1 MKILHIITG
10 LDIGGAEILLL
21 NTCKYQKKYGHQVKV
36 VYLKT
41 SGMLEELFRKNGIE
55 VEKYSIEGFKIFRS
69 FFRLIRCVKR
79 ERFDIVHTHL
89 THAAFIGRI
98 AAIIGGCCGLVN
110 TIHGPEQWIAQRNII
125 TKILRIIDAMLNNL
139 KNSKVIAISEY
150 IKRYWLENSIYT
162 KSDNIIVLYNAIDV
176 DEIEFLSKE
185 EVEREIKDFIEGK
198 FTICYVGRLEEVK
211 NPLMLIEVMDLL
223 VNKWGYT
230 DIGMI
235 VIGDGKLFTKMAN
248 EIRIR
253 GLAHNVKL
261 LGYKINPYKYIRLS
275 QLFVLVSKREGL
287 SNVVLEA
294 MFLQKPI
301 CAPDLPPLRE
311 ILNEKISVLFEP
323 ENVLDMANKIVTV
336 YRKKVEFDFNGNEF
350 KYDMNSY
357 ILSLNH
363 IYNSVSKRRTTDA
376 NNY

>member
-41 SGMLEELFRKNGIE
+41 SGMLEESFKKNGIE
-55 VEKYSIEGFKIFRS
+55 VEKYSIEGFKVLRS
-69 FFRLIRCVKR
+69 FFRLIRCVKK
-79 ERFDIVHTHL
+79 EKFDIVHTHL

-98 AAIIGGCCGLVN
+98 AAVIGGCRGLVN
-110 TIHGPEQWIAQRNII
+110 TIHGPEQWIAQSNII
-125 TKILRIIDAMLNNL
+125 TKILRIIDARLNNL
-139 KNSKVIAISEY
+139 KYSKVIAISEY
-150 IKRYWLENSIYT
+150 IKRYWLENSMYT
-162 KSDNIIVLYNAIDV
+162 RSDKIVVLYNAIDV
-176 DEIEFLSKE
+176 KEIEFLSKE
-185 EVEREIKDFIEGK
+185 EVESEIKDFIRGK

-230 DIGMI
+230 DIIML
-235 VIGDGKLFTKMAN
+235 VIGDGRLFAKMAS
-248 EIRIR
+248 EIQIK
-253 GLAHNVKL
+253 GLARNMKL
-261 LGYKINPYKYIRLS
+261 LGYKLNPYKYIRLS

-294 MFLQKPI
+294 MFLRKPI

-311 ILNEKISVLFEP
+311 ILNEKVSVLFEP
-323 ENVLDMANKIVTV
+323 EDVLDMANKIVTV
-336 YRKKVEFDFNGNEF
+336 YRKNIKFDFDGNEF
-350 KYDMNSY
+350 KYDMGTY
-357 ILSLNH
+357 ILNLNR
-363 IYNSVSKRRTTDA
+363 IYNSVSNKK
-376 NNY
+376 NN